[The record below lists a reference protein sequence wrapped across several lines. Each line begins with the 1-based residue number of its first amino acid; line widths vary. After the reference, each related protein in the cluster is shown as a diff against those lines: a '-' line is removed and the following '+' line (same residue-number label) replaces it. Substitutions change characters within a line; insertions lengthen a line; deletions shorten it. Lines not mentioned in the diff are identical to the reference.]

1 MYSQPESMNRELVVE
16 KYEDVVPGNSYK
28 VFNSGKYMGIIRVTQ
43 KQDTGMMD
51 DKIIGNYTS
60 FAPTNRTQI
69 PDLHISFE
77 NFNKGTKLQKLP
89 NDGVV
94 VGGKRHKKMTRRMKK
109 KGKKSRGT
117 RRNRLRSRK

>member
-1 MYSQPESMNRELVVE
+1 MYSEPEIINSKLVVE
-16 KYEDVVPGNSYK
+16 KYEDVVPGNRYK
-28 VFNSGKYMGIIRVTQ
+28 VFNSGKYMGIIQVTE
-43 KQDTGMMD
+43 KQDTGMMED
-51 DKIIGNYTS
+51 EIIGNYTS

-69 PDLHISFE
+69 PELRIKFQ
-77 NFNKGTKLQKLP
+77 NFNRGTKLQKLS

-94 VGGKRHKKMTRRMKK
+94 VGGKRHRKMTRRMKK

>member
-16 KYEDVVPGNSYK
+16 KYEDVVPGKSYK
-28 VFNSGKYMGIIRVTQ
+28 VFNSGKYMGIIQVTE
-43 KQDTGMMD
+43 KQDTGMMED
-51 DKIIGNYTS
+51 EIIGKYTS
-60 FAPTNRTQI
+60 FAPTNLTQI
-69 PDLHISFE
+69 RDLRISFE
-77 NFNKGTKLQKLP
+77 NFNRGTKLQKLS

-94 VGGKRHKKMTRRMKK
+94 VGGKRHKKMTRRMNK

>member
-1 MYSQPESMNRELVVE
+1 MYSQPEIINRELVVE
-16 KYEDVVPGNSYK
+16 KYDDVVPGNSYK
-28 VFNSGKYMGIIRVTQ
+28 VFNSGKYMGIIQVTE
-43 KQDTGMMD
+43 KKDTGMMED
-51 DKIIGNYTS
+51 EIIGNYTS

-69 PDLHISFE
+69 PVLRISFE
-77 NFNKGTKLQKLP
+77 NFSKGPKLQKLS